1 MINFVGVKNIYKLF
15 KVMLIY
21 SKKYINKSKISL
33 KYKYIFDIIKIS
45 EVALHKK
52 PEKTLEIWY
61 QN

>member
-45 EVALHKK
+45 EVALQKK
-52 PEKTLEIWY
+52 PEKTLEI
-61 QN
+61 